1 MKLSTSEA
9 IHGKD
14 LEIFESD
21 FELRRITVERQSWN
35 AIIWSIC
42 PTSLRSND
50 FHFCA
55 LPVSLESQEKSQRG
69 VRDFFF
75 FFSYFPASAPNKQN
89 GGKLM
94 SRAIR
99 WPIGLSL
106 ETVHTVSYKLLM
118 RQFSFP
124 KTTPCYTV
132 MLCV

>member
-69 VRDFFF
+69 IRDFFF
-75 FFSYFPASAPNKQN
+75 LIFLQARQQAKWREIDESGYQVAHWAKPRDSPRGLLQTADATIFFS
-89 GGKLM
+89 
-94 SRAIR
+94 
-99 WPIGLSL
+99 
-106 ETVHTVSYKLLM
+106 EDDTVLYGHVTRIAY
-118 RQFSFP
+118 
-124 KTTPCYTV
+124 
-132 MLCV
+132 